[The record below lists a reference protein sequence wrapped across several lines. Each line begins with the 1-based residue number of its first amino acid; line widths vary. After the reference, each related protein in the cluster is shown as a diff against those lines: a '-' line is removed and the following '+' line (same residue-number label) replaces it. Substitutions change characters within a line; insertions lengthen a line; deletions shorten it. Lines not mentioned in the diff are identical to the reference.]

1 MGDTLRGLNALVTGA
16 GRGIGQAV
24 ALALGKEGANV
35 IVHYHMSKDGA
46 AQTVDAIRHNGM
58 RAVAVRADLA
68 DTAEIHRLIQESASQ
83 LGHIDVLV
91 NNAGIIERPSDWA
104 HISDETWDHTL
115 NVNLKAAFTLIKTI
129 GPEMVLRNSGSIVN
143 ISSLYG
149 FLGAGPVVAYTVSKA
164 GLINLTRSFA
174 KDLAPQVRVNAVAP
188 GNIDTEM
195 TRGAGEEFIR
205 SIIQATPLKRLGRPE
220 EIAEAV
226 LFLASPRGSFITG
239 QVLVVDG
246 GLSL

>member
-1 MGDTLRGLNALVTGA
+1 
-16 GRGIGQAV
+16 
-24 ALALGKEGANV
+24 
-35 IVHYHMSKDGA
+35 MSKDGA
-46 AQTVDAIRHNGM
+46 AQTVEAIRRNGM

-68 DTAEIHRLIQESASQ
+68 DTSEIHQLIQESASQ

-129 GPEMVLRNSGSIVN
+129 GPEMVVRNSGSIVN

-195 TRGAGEEFIR
+195 TRGAGEEFIKK
-205 SIIQATPLKRLGRPE
+205 IIQASPLKRLGRPE

-226 LFLASPRGSFITG
+226 VFLASPRGSFITG